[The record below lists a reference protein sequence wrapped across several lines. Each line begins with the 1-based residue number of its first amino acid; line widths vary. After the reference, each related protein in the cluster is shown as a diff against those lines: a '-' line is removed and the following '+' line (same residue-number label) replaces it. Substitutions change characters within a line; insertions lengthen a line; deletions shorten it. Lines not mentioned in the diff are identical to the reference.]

1 MGVGNSL
8 IFNGVSAMPIQFKIE
23 TGNLAVFLVSGKLK
37 KAELDA
43 AQRECESLIKKIGQV
58 KILVLPENNFA
69 GWERG
74 EDWAD
79 MSFAARND
87 KFIEKIAI
95 VGSPEWKDLVC
106 AFIGKGFRPEPIRYF
121 DLAQEAAARL
131 WLNTPQAK

>member
-1 MGVGNSL
+1 
-8 IFNGVSAMPIQFKIE
+8 MPIKFEIE
-23 TGNLAVFLVSGKLK
+23 SGNLGVFLVSGKIK

-43 AQRECESLIKKIGQV
+43 AQRECESLIKKTGHV
-58 KILVLPENNFA
+58 KLLVLPENNFA
-69 GWERG
+69 GWERS

-95 VGSPEWKDLVC
+95 VGSLEWRDLVY

-121 DLAQEAAARL
+121 DAGQEAAARL